1 MRTLTRFLLRLAVTL
16 ASAAIGL
23 LGAAWIVPGFSVH
36 AKGFIIATVV
46 LAVLQALLSPLV
58 SRLIGRFIPALEGGI
73 GIISTT
79 VALLVAGLIPAASG
93 ISAQSLG
100 TWLFAGFVVWLVTA
114 LATVV
119 LAWILA
125 RTSGSSSTGSAT

>member
-1 MRTLTRFLLRLAVTL
+1 MSDIQISGLTKRFGNAAVLQELDLTVRDGEFL
-16 ASAAIGL
+16 TL
-23 LGAAWIVPGFSVH
+23 LGASGCDKS
-36 AKGFIIATVV
+36 T
-46 LAVLQALLSPLV
+46 LLK
-58 SRLIGRFIPALEGGI
+58 
-73 GIISTT
+73 
-79 VALLVAGLIPAASG
+79 LVAGLIPAASG

-125 RTSGSSSTGSAT
+125 RTSGSSSTWCSNR